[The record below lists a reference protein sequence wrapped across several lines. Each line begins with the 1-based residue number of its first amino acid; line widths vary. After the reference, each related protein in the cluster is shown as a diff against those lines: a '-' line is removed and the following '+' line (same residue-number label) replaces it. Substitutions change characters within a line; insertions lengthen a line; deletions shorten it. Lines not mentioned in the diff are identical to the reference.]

1 MALRGLGVA
10 AVGGGLVSAIGWL
23 APFVLL
29 GAVAMAIAAVCWVL
43 NDHER
48 PRRLALLIRA
58 WRTQQPGQNS
68 TAPARGTTTR
78 RRGAA
83 KAASRSDDSG
93 IAEDFHGL
101 PD

>member
-23 APFVLL
+23 APVVLL

-58 WRTQQPGQNS
+58 WRTQHL
-68 TAPARGTTTR
+68 PAEVNDFV
-78 RRGAA
+78 
-83 KAASRSDDSG
+83 KAAAVRRTPDAPCCRSG
-93 IAEDFHGL
+93 AREGPATGL
-101 PD
+101 PLPRE